1 MKKTIKKL
9 ISVLYRYKQ
18 VISWEREAKA
28 EKNRIQHDCEISQKI
43 KGRCLILIPHSDDEW
58 IGCSRIIQSENEVV
72 LCNMDMSGN
81 DMESLHNERRE
92 EMTRVA
98 NFFNRDFITIEEN
111 KSENLY
117 ETIRKVKP
125 DFIFLP
131 HFIDWHPEHIA
142 VMHYLSKAID
152 LLETSEMYFQVVT
165 YQVSCPV
172 VRGIT
177 HALPMSKEEW
187 IYKWDFFKYHY
198 PSQIQIPFQR
208 FSINEKISG
217 QFVGSFAAEVFCM
230 FRIDEWNNLMQNC
243 IPSQEQIIALKNN
256 LGSISSMRE
265 YIRKEFN

>member
-9 ISVLYRYKQ
+9 ISALYRSKQ
-18 VISWEREAKA
+18 VKNWEREAKA
-28 EKNRIQHDCEISQKI
+28 EKIKIQYDREISQEI
-43 KGRCLILIPHSDDEW
+43 NGRCLILIPHSDDEW
-58 IGCSRIIQSENEVV
+58 IGCSRIIQSCNEVV

-81 DMESLHNERRE
+81 DMLSLHNERRE
-92 EMTRVA
+92 EMTSVA
-98 NFFNRDFITIEEN
+98 NFFNREIITIEEN
-111 KSENLY
+111 KTENLC

-142 VMHYLSKAID
+142 VMQFLSNAID
-152 LLETSEMYFQVVT
+152 LLETTGINFQVVT

-177 HALPMSKEEW
+177 HALPMSKKEW
-187 IYKWDFFKYHY
+187 KCKWYFFKNHY

-208 FSINEKISG
+208 FSLNETINGVYIG
-217 QFVGSFAAEVFCM
+217 AFAAEVFCVSSS
-230 FRIDEWNNLMQNC
+230 DEWKRRMQKD
-243 IPSQEQIIALKNN
+243 IPSPEQIIALKSN

-265 YIRKEFN
+265 YIRKEYN